1 MEKSWPEGQVVES
14 GSETPP
20 AAVPSVAIATAAA
33 AATTTA
39 AAEGPELELPVPSA
53 AAAASLAAVAAAS
66 IAGLALVLDRADV
79 EGGVHRLDRLIR
91 LRHRPILADVQPDVA
106 SHEGHVAVVD
116 QDRLILLDLTDLVVP
131 QGDKDRCG
139 LVPNRRLDELSRFAE
154 LRRDLSLFA
163 QPDDLHQDIYLLG
176 GGGQVFHFRHC
187 LFVHAFTSAD
197 TSRRVA
203 KGREKPP
210 PGEFR
215 RCGLALLT
223 NRCYKNVRKR
233 KMNHSAQ
240 SPIFRRTRVARHQ
253 LFSATSRFQR
263 RMLVDA
269 FGRGVTDIRVSVTKR
284 CNFGCIY
291 CHDEGLGPVLKPR
304 MPHEDEMSV
313 EEIQR
318 LLRIAREFEIR
329 SVKFTGGE
337 PLIRLD
343 MEDIIDRAVR
353 QIPDVSM
360 TTNGSMLGKRAEG
373 LRSAGLKRVNVSI
386 DALDPAAFREIRKGE
401 LAPVLLG
408 IEAALRVGLKPV
420 KLNLVVFKQTLPHIP
435 AMIEHISHGDGL
447 KLQLIQF
454 MPELVGQ
461 QEWMVDIDS
470 LKKWLELRA
479 DQVLVREMHHRRIY
493 IFNGAEVEVVDPVY
507 NAEFCMNCHRI
518 RVTHQG
524 ELKGCLNR
532 NDDLIPTRGLDD
544 HGLREAFRRVVANRV
559 PYYGAYV
566 KDFPRRDPR
575 AAVPIEFP
583 GVPAG

>member
-1 MEKSWPEGQVVES
+1 MGKTWPEGQGVES
-14 GSETPP
+14 GLEASP
-20 AAVPSVAIATAAA
+20 AAVATIPVASTAAA
-33 AATTTA
+33 AAATTA
-39 AAEGPELELPVPSA
+39 AAEGPELELPVPPA
-53 AAAASLAAVAAAS
+53 AAAASLAAVAATS

-79 EGGVHRLDRLIR
+79 EGGVHRLDRLVR
-91 LRHRPILADVQPDVA
+91 LRHRPVFADVQPDVA

-131 QGDKDRCG
+131 QGEKDRCG

-223 NRCYKNVRKR
+223 NRCYKNIRKR
-233 KMNHSAQ
+233 RMNDSAR
-240 SPIFRRTRVARHQ
+240 SPLSWRTRLGWHQ

-269 FGRGVTDIRVSVTKR
+269 FGRGVTDIRISVTKR

-313 EEIQR
+313 EEIER
-318 LLRIAREFEIR
+318 LLRIAREYGIR

-343 MEDIIDRAVR
+343 MEEIVDRAVR

-360 TTNGSMLGKRAEG
+360 TTNGSMLAKRAEG

-386 DALDPAAFREIRKGE
+386 DSLDPAAFREIRKGE

-408 IEAALRVGLKPV
+408 IDTALRVGLKPV

-435 AMIEHISHGDGL
+435 AMIEHISRGDGL

-493 IFNGAEVEVVDPVY
+493 LFNGAEVEVVDPVY

-532 NDDLIPTRGLDD
+532 NDDLIATRGLDD
-544 HGLREAFRRVVANRV
+544 DGVRDAFLKVVANRV

-566 KDFPRRDPR
+566 KDFPRRAV
-575 AAVPIEFP
+575 AAAPIEFP
-583 GVPAG
+583 ELSTA

>member
-1 MEKSWPEGQVVES
+1 MGKTWPEGQGVES
-14 GSETPP
+14 GLEASP
-20 AAVPSVAIATAAA
+20 AAVATIPVASTAAA
-33 AATTTA
+33 ATATTA
-39 AAEGPELELPVPSA
+39 AAEGPELELPVPPA
-53 AAAASLAAVAAAS
+53 AAAASLAAVAATS

-79 EGGVHRLDRLIR
+79 EGGVHRLDRLVR
-91 LRHRPILADVQPDVA
+91 LRHRPVFADVQPDVA

-131 QGDKDRCG
+131 QGEKDRCG

-223 NRCYKNVRKR
+223 NRCYKNIRKR
-233 KMNHSAQ
+233 RMNHSAQ

-269 FGRGVTDIRVSVTKR
+269 FGREVTDIRVSVTKR

-313 EEIQR
+313 EEIER
-318 LLRIAREFEIR
+318 LLRIAREYGIR

-343 MEDIIDRAVR
+343 MEEIIDRAVR

-360 TTNGSMLGKRAEG
+360 TTNGSMLAKRAEG
-373 LRSAGLKRVNVSI
+373 LRSAGPTSSTAPKSRSW
-386 DALDPAAFREIRKGE
+386 IRCTTQSS
-401 LAPVLLG
+401 A
-408 IEAALRVGLKPV
+408 
-420 KLNLVVFKQTLPHIP
+420 
-435 AMIEHISHGDGL
+435 
-447 KLQLIQF
+447 
-454 MPELVGQ
+454 
-461 QEWMVDIDS
+461 
-470 LKKWLELRA
+470 
-479 DQVLVREMHHRRIY
+479 
-493 IFNGAEVEVVDPVY
+493 
-507 NAEFCMNCHRI
+507 
-518 RVTHQG
+518 
-524 ELKGCLNR
+524 
-532 NDDLIPTRGLDD
+532 
-544 HGLREAFRRVVANRV
+544 
-559 PYYGAYV
+559 
-566 KDFPRRDPR
+566 
-575 AAVPIEFP
+575 
-583 GVPAG
+583 

>member
-1 MEKSWPEGQVVES
+1 MGKTWPEGQGVES
-14 GSETPP
+14 GLEPSP
-20 AAVPSVAIATAAA
+20 AAIATIPVASTAAA
-33 AATTTA
+33 AAATTA
-39 AAEGPELELPVPSA
+39 AAEGPELELPVPPA
-53 AAAASLAAVAAAS
+53 AAAVAAAS

-131 QGDKDRCG
+131 QGEKDRCG

-223 NRCYKNVRKR
+223 NRCYKNIRKR
-233 KMNHSAQ
+233 RMNDSAR
-240 SPIFRRTRVARHQ
+240 SPLSWRTRLGRHQ

-313 EEIQR
+313 EEIER
-318 LLRIAREFEIR
+318 LLRIAREYGIR

-343 MEDIIDRAVR
+343 MEKIIDRAVK

-360 TTNGSMLGKRAEG
+360 TTNGSMLAKRAEG

-518 RVTHQG
+518 QVTHQR

-544 HGLREAFRRVVANRV
+544 DGLRDAFRRVVANRV

-566 KDFPRRDPR
+566 KDFPRRDSR

-583 GVPAG
+583 GVPAA